1 MVAPGAAHG
10 VTIVEDDATLG
21 RSFRSDVEYPKSSF
35 NIAIKNSYLK

>member
-21 RSFRSDVEYPKSSF
+21 WSFRSDVEYPTWSF
-35 NIAIKNSYLK
+35 NIAMKTTI